1 MIANQ
6 NTARNTSYMLMWAT
20 VIFLLGRWYQHFFF
34 EGPYRAL
41 FLDEKA
47 FKWIQDVFS
56 DQSWLDFVN
65 NPRTDYYILIYTRIL
80 SWIWFS
86 TAFLFALYRRVS
98 RFVLFIFAG
107 LSTLGLS
114 IYAISSYLESGYQWA
129 QGIEYAA
136 QIATPLLCAI
146 YLWGK
151 VGSKWITFAKVAIA
165 LTFLGHGLF
174 ALGVFPTPGNFV
186 YMTTQILE
194 ISDTQARELLYIA
207 GILDIVALVLIFVP
221 RLDRYAL
228 IYCTIWGFLTA
239 LARPAAYVL
248 FNHLFWLSMHQSIF
262 EFAVRLPHFILPL
275 ALFFILKKR
284 SSVQEENARRS
295 SSYSAV

>member
-1 MIANQ
+1 
-6 NTARNTSYMLMWAT
+6 MLMWAT
-20 VIFLLGRWYQHFFF
+20 VIFLLGRWYQHFYF

-47 FKWIQDVFS
+47 FKWIHDVFS

-65 NPRTDYYILIYTRIL
+65 SPRTDYYILIYTRVL
-80 SWIWFS
+80 SWVWFL
-86 TAFLFALYRRVS
+86 TAFLFAFYKRISNFL
-98 RFVLFIFAG
+98 LFFFAG
-107 LSTLGLS
+107 LSTVGLF
-114 IYAISSYLESGYQWA
+114 ILAFSSYLESGYQWA
-129 QGIEYAA
+129 QGIEHAA

-146 YLWGK
+146 YLKGK
-151 VGSKWITFAKVAIA
+151 VGSTWITAAKVAIA

-174 ALGVFPTPGNFV
+174 ALGFFPTPGNFV

-194 ISDTQARELLYIA
+194 ISDNQARELLYIA
-207 GILDIVALVLIFVP
+207 GILDIVALVLICVP

-228 IYCTIWGFLTA
+228 LYCTIWGFLTA

-275 ALFFILKKR
+275 TVFFILKKR
-284 SSVQEENARRS
+284 SSVISQNASRS
-295 SSYSAV
+295 SSYSTL